1 MNQENNTSKNTT
13 NTATDVKNV
22 SVFTRG
28 EVIAVKLDRLK
39 RSPAAKLSSRPSKS
53 LIKAK
58 SLTKP
63 FKAQR

>member
-1 MNQENNTSKNTT
+1 MNQENNTSKTKT

-28 EVIAVKLDRLK
+28 EIIAVKLDQLK
-39 RSPAAKLSSRPSKS
+39 RSPAAELSSRPTKS
-53 LIKAK
+53 LIKAR

-63 FKAQR
+63 FKARR

>member
-1 MNQENNTSKNTT
+1 MNQENNTSKTKS

-28 EVIAVKLDRLK
+28 DVVAIKLDQLK
-39 RSPAAKLSSRPSKS
+39 RSPAAKLSSRPTKS
-53 LIKAK
+53 LLKAR

-63 FKAQR
+63 FKANR